1 MKNTITKILV
11 MITICLSLTGY
22 SQTGVQIRINPSPTL
37 YSVTGGGS
45 YCAGISGVPVGL
57 SGSEIGA
64 HYQLVINGSN
74 SGMPLAG
81 TGSALNFGNQLM
93 GGTYWVLATNMS
105 TGCTIQMSNS
115 VTIQVNPIPSVT
127 ITANGPVDFCGS
139 GTVTLTA
146 NAGSNH
152 TYQWYKNGSIINGA
166 NINQYVAN
174 ATGMYKAIVTN
185 NTTGCSN
192 NHDTMVEVHALPQQ
206 FAVSSSSTTFCQ
218 GGIGVTIMI
227 TSSQIGVSYQ
237 LMLNGIPQG
246 VAIAGTGAALAWTNQ
261 AFAGTYT
268 VVATDNTTTC
278 TSLMSGSAMVT
289 MNPLPANAATI
300 TGPTSVCQNGVATYS
315 ITNIANAN
323 NYAWSVPNF
332 ATIISGQGT
341 SQITVNFNNA
351 VSGNVSVF
359 GQNTYPCGN
368 VNGQPSTLA
377 VTINQA
383 PTLTATANPIDV
395 CAGNS
400 TILSASGTGTSF
412 IWSGGGNG
420 QTLTVSPN
428 ATTTYVV
435 TATSANGCTATGNV
449 TVNVHNVPNVSLTL
463 TEDQFCTSTNS
474 AVISGGSPAGGIYS
488 GNCIFA
494 NNTVYPPVT
503 GTGTYTVTYTYTDSY
518 GCSNFATDLLTIN
531 PVPAVMF
538 LNIVGNILTDTPAFD
553 LMSYVSPTGGTFA
566 GHGVLGSTFNPA
578 TAGAGTHMLT
588 YTYVHPI
595 SGCSASQIQYVSVG
609 DGSNPN
615 TGVDEVSINS
625 INIYPNPANET
636 LNLKGINT
644 QKVKEIKIVDIV
656 GREIYQN
663 NNLSEDMQLDVAS
676 FASGSYFINFIT
688 TDGISV
694 SKKFMKN

>member
-1 MKNTITKILV
+1 

-45 YCAGISGVPVGL
+45 YCAGVAGLPIGL
-57 SGSEIGA
+57 SGSEIGV

-74 SGMPLAG
+74 FGMPLAG

-93 GGTYWVLATNMS
+93 GGTYWILATNMS

-192 NHDTMVEVHALPQQ
+192 SHDTMVEVHALPQQ

-218 GGIGVTIMI
+218 GGIGVTIML

-268 VVATDNTTTC
+268 VIATDNLSSCTTMMT
-278 TSLMSGSAMVT
+278 GSAIIT

-300 TGPTSVCQNGVATYS
+300 TGPISVCQNGVATYS

-323 NYAWSVPNF
+323 NYSWSVPNF

-341 SQITVNFNNA
+341 TQITVAFNGSS
-351 VSGNVSVF
+351 SGTISVF

-368 VNGQPSTLA
+368 VNGQPSTLS
-377 VTINQA
+377 VTVNQA
-383 PTLTATANPIDV
+383 PSLTTTANPSDI

-412 IWSGGGNG
+412 VWSGGGNG

-435 TATSANGCTATGNV
+435 TATNANGCTATGNV
-449 TVNVHNVPNVSLTL
+449 AVNVHNTPNVTL
-463 TEDQFCTSTNS
+463 ALSPASICQDEYSVTL
-474 AVISGGSPAGGIYS
+474 SGGSPAGGHYLGGCITS
-488 GNCIFA
+488 GNMI
-494 NNTVYPPVT
+494 YPGQTPVN
-503 GTGTYTVTYTYTDSY
+503 TYTITYTYTDSY
-518 GCSNFATDLLTIN
+518 GCSNTSLPANFIIN
-531 PVPAVMF
+531 PQPTVQIHPFYPASVIPLDEPPFMVSSCTP
-538 LNIVGNILTDTPAFD
+538 LGGVYSGPGWSLVGTTYWFNAAAAGIGTHVG
-553 LMSYVSPTGGTFA
+553 SYTYTQ
-566 GHGVLGSTFNPA
+566 PA
-578 TAGAGTHMLT
+578 TGCSGSDIFT
-588 YTYVHPI
+588 YT
-595 SGCSASQIQYVSVG
+595 VG
-609 DGSNPN
+609 SSNPN
-615 TGVDEVSINS
+615 GVDEVSINN

-644 QKVKEIKIVDIV
+644 QKVKEIKIVDMT
-656 GREIYQN
+656 GRSIYETN
-663 NNLSEDMQLDVAS
+663 TLSEDMQLDVAT
-676 FASGSYFINFIT
+676 FASGSYFIVFIT